1 MTEDEPMTDKTEA
14 ETSLRRRVLK
24 RLGLG
29 TAAVAV
35 AVATRTVPA
44 EAMKPP
50 AGKGGSHYKESE
62 HVKQFY
68 RVNRY

>member
-1 MTEDEPMTDKTEA
+1 MTDKTDA

-35 AVATRTVPA
+35 AVATRTAPA

-50 AGKGGSHYKESE
+50 AGKGGSQYKENE